1 MGAVV
6 INEYLEGLVVSSA
19 SHTHT
24 KSSALFCV
32 VLVLVWWSECD
43 KINEQERWN
52 MMEAGMLHA

>member
-1 MGAVV
+1 MPIKTEEESLGAVV

-32 VLVLVWWSECD
+32 VLVLVWSGGASAI
-43 KINEQERWN
+43 K
-52 MMEAGMLHA
+52 